1 MESHKIHV
9 PNHHPE
15 THGDLGIPH
24 KAPYISAGSASE
36 LQTKALESLL
46 SQGPWK
52 GRGNLL
58 DRRLSWTTVKCATHQ
73 HHAMERHHVNGN
85 IMCYLRSPKNPTFL
99 SEMWLPNC
107 SVENTKH
114 WSKNRLGRQILI
126 RKNQEIPVSSKGLA
140 GKSPQKTIV
149 FDGKIV
155 KRPGELAS
163 HVSWHQVMQWIQI
176 HILRSE
182 HFTTNG
188 SPLLSFA
195 KFHSKSLRKFWAT
208 AHIGSILCRLW
219 VIPCYA
225 RVNGIATS
233 KHTACVKEFGSPWV
247 TQIFKVSL
255 AASPSHPWNF

>member
-1 MESHKIHV
+1 MCTKNLAIAGAIPISDKGLVLTKTYKDLVLKPGWRTPLKNDGVRQLGWWHSQYMESHKIHV

-114 WSKNRLGRQILI
+114 WSN
-126 RKNQEIPVSSKGLA
+126 
-140 GKSPQKTIV
+140 
-149 FDGKIV
+149 
-155 KRPGELAS
+155 
-163 HVSWHQVMQWIQI
+163 
-176 HILRSE
+176 
-182 HFTTNG
+182 
-188 SPLLSFA
+188 
-195 KFHSKSLRKFWAT
+195 
-208 AHIGSILCRLW
+208 
-219 VIPCYA
+219 
-225 RVNGIATS
+225 
-233 KHTACVKEFGSPWV
+233 
-247 TQIFKVSL
+247 
-255 AASPSHPWNF
+255 

>member
-1 MESHKIHV
+1 MGKSS
-9 PNHHPE
+9 N
-15 THGDLGIPH
+15 DLG
-24 KAPYISAGSASE
+24 
-36 LQTKALESLL
+36 
-46 SQGPWK
+46 
-52 GRGNLL
+52 
-58 DRRLSWTTVKCATHQ
+58 
-73 HHAMERHHVNGN
+73 
-85 IMCYLRSPKNPTFL
+85 
-99 SEMWLPNC
+99 NC
-107 SVENTKH
+107 
-114 WSKNRLGRQILI
+114 
-126 RKNQEIPVSSKGLA
+126 P
-140 GKSPQKTIV
+140 
-149 FDGKIV
+149 
-155 KRPGELAS
+155 S

-255 AASPSHPWNF
+255 AASPSHPWNFWPGKLLAGNPMESVVLFSRSSRSGCGSNGQTKDPNQNANQNGHLKSGKCDLSRWDDLFSGPGSCPMDTAKSASTSRANLLVKLQTPDKQFSGSQVGKTQPPVWCKLPIPSKRSSQPTTPSSMW

>member
-114 WSKNRLGRQILI
+114 WSKKLTWPPNLDPKEPGNPGVF
-126 RKNQEIPVSSKGLA
+126 KGASWEIPAKNHCFWWENRETTWGIGQPCFMTPSYAVDPDPYPEIRALHHQWLSTSLLCQVSFEVSSKIL
-140 GKSPQKTIV
+140 SNC
-149 FDGKIV
+149 
-155 KRPGELAS
+155 S
-163 HVSWHQVMQWIQI
+163 H
-176 HILRSE
+176 
-182 HFTTNG
+182 
-188 SPLLSFA
+188 
-195 KFHSKSLRKFWAT
+195 
-208 AHIGSILCRLW
+208 W
-219 VIPCYA
+219 VNPM
-225 RVNGIATS
+225 
-233 KHTACVKEFGSPWV
+233 
-247 TQIFKVSL
+247 
-255 AASPSHPWNF
+255 